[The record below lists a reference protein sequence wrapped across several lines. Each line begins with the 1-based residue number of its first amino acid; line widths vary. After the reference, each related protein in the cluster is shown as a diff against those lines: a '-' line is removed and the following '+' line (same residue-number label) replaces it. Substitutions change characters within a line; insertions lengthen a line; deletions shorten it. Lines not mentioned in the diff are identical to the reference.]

1 MCQNEISAEMLMV
14 LIRSSRGGVPV
25 SVVACYSLAF
35 ILACGLDKST
45 IEIQLRQ
52 WGSAELMLR

>member
-1 MCQNEISAEMLMV
+1 MV